1 MHLKGRGK
9 GGTGK
14 GTSKEKGWNMN
25 KTHREETGEKT
36 DGKGIGKRR
45 TALFLELRKRKR
57 ENGQVNSW
65 E

>member
-1 MHLKGRGK
+1 MHLKKGK

-36 DGKGIGKRR
+36 DGKGTGKSRDG
-45 TALFLELRKRKR
+45 TAPFQELRL
-57 ENGQVNSW
+57 EH
-65 E
+65 